1 MTVVLGF
8 TRPSKRLKDS
18 VKEAEDMGFTVMAAP
33 SLEILPGEDAEFTK
47 LEASVT
53 PESIV
58 VFCSSTAVEECQTR
72 FGDKLADV
80 IGSAKVVSIGPATTK
95 RLEAAGLRASAV
107 PEDYSSEGI
116 VDMMRSEVGGKRV
129 ILVRSDSGSDVL
141 SDGMNAAGAE
151 LVDVSAYRLKEAGM
165 GNALLH
171 MFMTLKKGRID
182 VLAFT
187 SPMSAS
193 MFISMAEK
201 QFGKEKADD
210 LIRKTKI
217 AAIGGPTKK
226 RLTELGFAP
235 DIVPEKTTF
244 TDMLKA
250 IRAEFPE

>member
-1 MTVVLGF
+1 MTVLGF

-18 VKEAEDMGFTVMAAP
+18 VKEAEDMGFTVYAAP
-33 SLEILPGEDAEFTK
+33 SLEILPGEDQQFARFE
-47 LEASVT
+47 ESVT

-72 FGDKLADV
+72 YGDRLPGIVGD
-80 IGSAKVVSIGPATTK
+80 AKVVSIGPATTGK
-95 RLEAAGLRASAV
+95 LEAVGITPSAV
-107 PEDYSSEGI
+107 PEDYSSYGI
-116 VDMMRSEVGGKRV
+116 VDMMRDEVGGKRV

-141 SDGMNAAGAE
+141 SDGMMDAGAE
-151 LVDVSAYRLKEAGM
+151 LVDIAAYRLKEAGM

-171 MFMTLKKGRID
+171 MMMELKSGRID
-182 VLAFT
+182 VMAFT

-193 MFISMAEK
+193 MFIAAVEK
-201 QFGKEKADD
+201 QFGKERGDEYLHSVKV
-210 LIRKTKI
+210 
-217 AAIGGPTKK
+217 AAIGIPTKK